1 MLKKLSRR
9 NAFRQMQDYMVY
21 LLTLILSVTLMYS
34 FHLLVFS
41 EEVKAVLGSWSMM
54 PFIIIFISIV
64 IVLILGRLVSYITEF
79 IFRKRSREFGT
90 YMMLGIEN
98 REIAEMFA
106 RESRMIG
113 VAAWIAGLVG
123 GTYFYQILK
132 AMVMRLLLRPFHMG
146 LDVSWEAFCL
156 TGVYLFCIFGLYREK
171 DKKEG
176 DGGQHSGTAL
186 HGRGERKS
194 ACAE

>member
-1 MLKKLSRR
+1 
-9 NAFRQMQDYMVY
+9 MQDYMVY

-132 AMVMRLLLRPFHMG
+132 DDFKLPISL
-146 LDVSWEAFCL
+146 
-156 TGVYLFCIFGLYREK
+156 
-171 DKKEG
+171 
-176 DGGQHSGTAL
+176 
-186 HGRGERKS
+186 
-194 ACAE
+194 

>member
-1 MLKKLSRR
+1 MLRKLSRR
-9 NAFRQMQDYMVY
+9 NALRQMRDYAVY

-41 EEVKAVLGSWSMM
+41 EEIKAILGEWSMM
-54 PFIIIFISIV
+54 PFIIIFISVI

-98 REIAEMFA
+98 REIAGMFA
-106 RESRMIG
+106 RESITIG
-113 VAAWIAGLVG
+113 AAAWLAGLVG

-132 AMVMRLLLRPFHMG
+132 AMVMHLFLRPFHMG
-146 LDVSWEAFCL
+146 LEFSWGAFCL
-156 TGVYLFCIFGLYREK
+156 TSVYLVCIF
-171 DKKEG
+171 
-176 DGGQHSGTAL
+176 
-186 HGRGERKS
+186 
-194 ACAE
+194 